1 MGAGIL
7 DGLLRLGKRD
17 LLSTYRSDEDS
28 DPAASNSLAIDFSF
42 PQFLPNS
49 YTRTGYH
56 GFFVADHEARATILL
71 PIDQLS
77 LMGVS

>member
-1 MGAGIL
+1 LGAGIL
-7 DGLLRLGKRD
+7 DGLLRLGNLG
-17 LLSTYRSDEDS
+17 LLGADRSDEDS

-56 GFFVADHEARATILL
+56 EF
-71 PIDQLS
+71 LS
-77 LMGVS
+77 WRITKRG